1 MEMARRAPQATK
13 MAARWL
19 GEMHD
24 LVRRAELER
33 EREVPTASDIRRLGE
48 LTVTC

>member
-19 GEMHD
+19 HD
-24 LVRRAELER
+24 LVRHAERER
-33 EREVPTASDIRRLGE
+33 EREVPAASDMKRLVE
-48 LTVTC
+48 LTVKC